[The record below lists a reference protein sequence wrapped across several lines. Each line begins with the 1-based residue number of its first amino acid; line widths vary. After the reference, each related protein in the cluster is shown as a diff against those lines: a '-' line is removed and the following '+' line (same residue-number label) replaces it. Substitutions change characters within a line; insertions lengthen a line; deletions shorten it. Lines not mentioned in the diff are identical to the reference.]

1 LTLNVAGYY
10 VRVSS
15 TSEVKEKVLN
25 YVSVMARPMVMYQN
39 DHPIQWTPVYA
50 GGKVWLQII
59 FFSLCATAPSGPES
73 PHSWGF

>member
-1 LTLNVAGYY
+1 MCISVVVNCFTLNVAGYY

-15 TSEVKEKVLN
+15 TSEVKQKVLN

-50 GGKVWLQII
+50 GGKVWLQIF
-59 FFSLCATAPSGPES
+59 FFSLGTAAP
-73 PHSWGF
+73 